1 MTQVASPGGPEIKC
15 SFCGKSQKEVK
26 KLVAGPTVYICD
38 ECVGLCNDII
48 CEEIEAAAALPP
60 ACPSL
65 VDLFAGFDASV
76 VGLTSAKRSL
86 IAALRLHFQ
95 RLQGRADLRVPH
107 VLIVGPRGSGKSRL
121 GRALCEATELPSY
134 HADVSRLSESG
145 YVGEDIENFLMCLV
159 TRAETTELAEMG
171 ILFLDGMEKLK
182 AEHPISHAGRD
193 ISGEGVQREL
203 HRLLDGLD
211 TEVPQTIA
219 RRHPQAKT
227 NRFACNLLMVAA
239 ACTIDDL
246 PPNATDRVLRDRL
259 RQAGMMAD
267 VIARFDVVVQVHP
280 LTVEELEAIMEINL
294 LAEARPLLE
303 SLGGSLHLHP
313 EAKRIIAAA
322 AHASGDGAWGLHP
335 PMARLM
341 TMLLASSESVR
352 PTVID
357 PAAAHA
363 LVTA

>member
-1 MTQVASPGGPEIKC
+1 MTAAAPAEIKC
-15 SFCGKSQKEVK
+15 SFCGKSQKDVR

-48 CEEIEAAAALPP
+48 AEEVEAETTAHD
-60 ACPSL
+60 CPSL
-65 VDLFAGFDASV
+65 FDLFAGFDGSV

-86 IAALRLHFQ
+86 IAAIRLHFQ
-95 RLQGRADLRVPH
+95 RAHGREKLRVPR

-121 GRALCEATELPSY
+121 GRALCEATGLPSY

-159 TRAETTELAEMG
+159 TRADSPELAEVG
-171 ILFLDGMEKLK
+171 VLFLDGMEKLK
-182 AEHPISHAGRD
+182 AERPVSHIGRD

-211 TEVPQTIA
+211 TEVPETLL

-227 NRFACNLLMVAA
+227 NRFACNRLLIAA
-239 ACTIDDL
+239 ACTLDDL

-259 RQAGMMAD
+259 REAGILAD
-267 VIARFDVVVQVHP
+267 VVARFDVIAQVHP
-280 LTVEELEAIMEINL
+280 LSVEELEGIIEINL
-294 LAEARPLLE
+294 LSEARGLME
-303 SLGGSLHLHP
+303 ALGGTLQVQP
-313 EAKRIIAAA
+313 EAKRILAAA

-341 TMLLASSESVR
+341 TMLLASSETVR
-352 PTVID
+352 PVVID
-357 PAAAHA
+357 PAAAEA
-363 LVTA
+363 LVTG